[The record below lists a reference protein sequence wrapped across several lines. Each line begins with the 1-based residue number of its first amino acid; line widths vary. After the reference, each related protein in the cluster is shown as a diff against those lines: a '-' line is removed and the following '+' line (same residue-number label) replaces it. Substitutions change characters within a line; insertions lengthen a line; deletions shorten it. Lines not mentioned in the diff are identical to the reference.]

1 MVRVIDGC
9 AGNGGNGRYWVFS
22 AAATNVHYVLTVTDT
37 MTQSVARYEN
47 PAGKAAAAVTDVDA
61 FQTCP

>member
-1 MVRVIDGC
+1 MVKVLDGC
-9 AGNGGNGRYWVFS
+9 GINGRHWVF
-22 AAATNVHYVLTVTDT
+22 AAGTTNVHYVLTVTDT
-37 MTQSVARYEN
+37 ATGSAARYEN